1 MFENKYWNK
10 LAIFV
15 NSIVVTLFIVLV
27 ISLVW
32 TKLEEIYLGYINN
45 NPVDTI
51 ITIMYTPFIYYWA
64 REKIR
69 GD

>member
-1 MFENKYWNK
+1 MFENKYLNK

-15 NSIVVTLFIVLV
+15 NSIFTTMVIVIV

-32 TKLEEIYLGYINN
+32 MKLEEIYLGYIND

-51 ITIMYTPFIYYWA
+51 ITILYAPFVYYWA
-64 REKIR
+64 REKAKE
-69 GD
+69 